1 MNCVDHYDFEDI
13 FGFIIAV
20 LNLLLIGLVLLVSFH
35 IKTSEI
41 SRVFTIFLFCS
52 CVPSEFFSLVYD
64 TLRCGGYA
72 NVELTHYPSINWLYV
87 FYKVTRS
94 MAQSQ
99 YEFLSLVMAYISYS
113 LFANPTRF
121 NHFFGRGQ
129 AIYYLS
135 GISLLS
141 FFLSCL
147 CVFLNVASD
156 PRGEWWHI
164 GLEFLYYLF
173 QASILVP
180 FILMVSFY
188 VKSCIAIYRYQKTP
202 IHFKAEKD
210 RKTQLISV
218 LVYCTPPNLLNL
230 VVIGESTLSKSG
242 NWPPFQEFV
251 SASSNQKS
259 SKRNRLNFTALFA
272 RPSDQTL
279 FFDALHF
286 RRLRKLPKLR
296 NFEVLAEGFEFDQ
309 GPSARFAI
317 QDTHRVWT
325 RI

>member
-1 MNCVDHYDFEDI
+1 MREGIAKPNYAHLFHGMNCVDHYDFEDI

-230 VVIGESTLSKSG
+230 VVIAQIRNLPNGIVSILPLSSHGRVVHRK
-242 NWPPFQEFV
+242 
-251 SASSNQKS
+251 
-259 SKRNRLNFTALFA
+259 
-272 RPSDQTL
+272 DQTL